1 MTVRALGIRWL
12 AVAALGAATASVL
25 RGQGAAVGGVVQD
38 EAGRPLAGARV
49 RVLGGDAVGAE
60 VETDSAGRFR
70 VMVTAQAAI
79 AGAEGVRLAAR
90 RLGFAP
96 DTVVVAGGGDAAPVA
111 LVLRRVAVPVPVVVV
126 TGRRHLRGPLAG
138 FYARRQ
144 RGQGRFFTFEE
155 IDRMGTPR
163 LSDLL
168 RGVPGLRIEP
178 RRGGRSTMRIRG
190 AASPPLVWMDGAPL
204 GTTELDFDAFDART
218 FAGVEVYAGP
228 ATVPPEFGGGQR
240 TSTAGGTIVLWSRE
254 GVAGPPRRRRGA
266 PSAFAVMAGM
276 LERGELIT
284 ADQADEPARPEAG
297 ETVAPLYPDSLLAAR
312 VAGATEVE
320 FVVDAAGRVVPETFG
335 VMWASHPA
343 FGEAVRRAV
352 VGRSFRPARRG
363 GRAIPQL
370 VRWPVRF
377 DPQDGASVPPPP

>member
-70 VMVTAQAAI
+70 VVVTAQAAV
-79 AGAEGVRLAAR
+79 AGAEGVRLVAR

-96 DTVVVAGGGDAAPVA
+96 DTVLVARGGDAAPVA

-126 TGRRHLRGPLAG
+126 TGRRDLRGPLAG

-190 AASPPLVWMDGAPL
+190 AASPPLVWLDGAPL

-254 GVAGPPRRRRGA
+254 GVAGPPRRRQGA